1 MRCLVLRNQRDS
13 RRGFSHNGSPR
24 ALAGELA
31 AMSNVEYVGRAFH
44 ADMGARRGRAARRP
58 AAEDGPAR
66 IASPRPV
73 IRGESPR
80 GTISGGAA
88 QVSSVREF
96 CGQHG
101 ISRAAFYVLLANGGG
116 PRVMKVGRRTLISAE
131 AAAEWRKNMEQVAFA
146 KQGPTRPHR
155 NDSRRDRSGP

>member
-1 MRCLVLRNQRDS
+1 
-13 RRGFSHNGSPR
+13 
-24 ALAGELA
+24 
-31 AMSNVEYVGRAFH
+31 MSNVEYFGRAFH
-44 ADMGARRGRAARRP
+44 ADVKRQRSGAARRP
-58 AAEDGPAR
+58 PAEDGAAR
-66 IASPRPV
+66 GASSRPV
-73 IRGESPR
+73 IRGESAW
-80 GTISGGAA
+80 GTTGGGSA
-88 QVSSVREF
+88 QAFSVREF

-101 ISRAAFYVLLANGGG
+101 ISRAAFYVLLANGDG